1 MPYDKVLFELTD
13 NQKMWESKI
22 GARVQIVCSD
32 TFQESRPPIGDL
44 ISIEEV
50 DGTVTNNSLDTA
62 KMTAQDYY
70 TNSVFEVVSMELKS
84 QTAEEISFS
93 VCVSKGGVIQEPNRT
108 IFLQLINDAWE
119 VVNEGY

>member
-1 MPYDKVLFELTD
+1 
-13 NQKMWESKI
+13 
-22 GARVQIVCSD
+22 
-32 TFQESRPPIGDL
+32 
-44 ISIEEV
+44 
-50 DGTVTNNSLDTA
+50 
-62 KMTAQDYY
+62 MTAQDYY

-119 VVNEGY
+119 VVNEGYWLDSLSYLQEQNAYKNSPRYSARKFSALLSKV